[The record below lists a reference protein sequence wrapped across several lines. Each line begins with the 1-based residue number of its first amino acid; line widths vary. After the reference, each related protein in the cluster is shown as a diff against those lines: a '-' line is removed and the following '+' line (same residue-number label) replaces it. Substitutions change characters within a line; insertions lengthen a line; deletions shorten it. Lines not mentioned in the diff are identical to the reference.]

1 MTHENG
7 FLATET
13 APHGETDTLALQPS
27 SVEDLQDWL
36 AHQVAI
42 QIGEDP
48 EDIDI
53 HTPFN
58 QFGLDSVQAM
68 GIAALGK
75 QQLGVEVSP
84 LVMWS
89 CPTINAL
96 SHYLAEEIA
105 RSETE
110 TFSI

>member
-1 MTHENG
+1 MTHQNAS
-7 FLATET
+7 LSPET
-13 APHGETDTLALQPS
+13 AAQVETDAPTLQPS
-27 SVEDLQDWL
+27 SVEELQDWL

-68 GIAALGK
+68 GIAVLGK

-84 LVMWS
+84 LVMWN
-89 CPTINAL
+89 CPTIDAL